1 MQLRETLLNLAITSV
16 LVLIVALVAMLLRE
30 SRPGPVAAIPIA
42 MAQPSSQNSVG
53 SRELTPDFQPYADV
67 SLVVSRSNE
76 ADTLRISV
84 AGKEEVFRLYF
95 VDALE
100 ATWTHPQRISE
111 QSRYFGNA
119 SREDIV
125 AMGEEAMRYVTMI
138 LSSRPFELRTRWE
151 GVPNMS
157 RYYGLIIVEME
168 PGNRVYLADL
178 LMQNG
183 FARLNGLTTYLP
195 DDRRDVETYIHE
207 LQLLAREARTQRRG
221 IWSRARSS

>member
-30 SRPGPVAAIPIA
+30 SRPAPVAAIPIA
-42 MAQPSSQNSVG
+42 RAQTTPSAPG
-53 SRELTPDFQPYADV
+53 SRELKPDFERFADV

-76 ADTLRISV
+76 ADTLRIRIR
-84 AGKEEVFRLYF
+84 GTEEVFRLYY

-100 ATWTHPQRISE
+100 ATWTHPQRIAE

-125 AMGEEAMRYVTMI
+125 VMGEEAMRYVTMI

-151 GVPNMS
+151 GVPNTS
-157 RYYGLIIVEME
+157 RYYGLIVVEME
-168 PGNRVYLADL
+168 PGKQVYLADL
-178 LMQNG
+178 LMQRG
-183 FARLNGLTTYLP
+183 FARLDGLTTYLP
-195 DDRRDVETYIHE
+195 NDKRDIETYVHE
-207 LQLLAREARTQRRG
+207 LQLLGREARTQRRG
-221 IWSRARSS
+221 VWSRARSS

>member
-42 MAQPSSQNSVG
+42 MAQPTSETPG
-53 SRELTPDFQPYADV
+53 SRELTPDFQPFADV

-84 AGKEEVFRLYF
+84 GGKEEIFRLYF
-95 VDALE
+95 IDALE
-100 ATWTHPQRISE
+100 ASWTHPQRIAE

-125 AMGEEAMRYVTMI
+125 AMGEEAMNYVTTV

-157 RYYGLIIVEME
+157 RYYGLIVVEIE
-168 PGNRVYLADL
+168 PGRRVYLADL
-178 LMQNG
+178 LVQQG
-183 FARLNGLTTYLP
+183 YARLNGLTTYLP
-195 DDRRDVETYIHE
+195 DDRRDIETYIHE
-207 LQLLAREARTQRRG
+207 LQVLAREARTQRRG